1 MASSGLVDWPDN
13 QAHKVRKYVVDAL
26 KLYNPD
32 GSLTG
37 AAIWRF
43 DICTRILAHRI
54 TLAGVSN
61 AYARGLLIRQALGQV
76 RAISLPAAE
85 AVEPFREALA
95 KLVDERRRR
104 PRQRFRV
111 IYPLNLRPQQ
121 AEPFHR
127 IRVGGRTIRRLTW
140 KQLEGEVELAE
151 WWKKADRLVA
161 PHSARLLTG
170 SFVPLETPVD
180 AATGEEA
187 WPEVSPTFELIR
199 AVLNLQGTWGM
210 VTMQSGRPR
219 PLGELL
225 SSPIFPIFDA
235 SGKEVASYII
245 STRHEYSPF
254 TPRDRNWAR
263 ARQFLRRLDSI
274 RGPEIRQLVI
284 DALIRYG
291 EALDTVEWRQ
301 AFLAL
306 WQVLELLTAQSVGEL
321 NMRDVRNRIALLL
334 GQSEG
339 ERDLLEALADTR
351 NTLVHAGRYPDNDG
365 LEEAQFLKAVVE
377 WSIEAL
383 LGLTRLLSSVASLK
397 ILYEHLGRPDTEL
410 RELHRVIA
418 AIRRQRARRR
428 H

>member
-1 MASSGLVDWPDN
+1 
-13 QAHKVRKYVVDAL
+13 
-26 KLYNPD
+26 
-32 GSLTG
+32 
-37 AAIWRF
+37 
-43 DICTRILAHRI
+43 
-54 TLAGVSN
+54 
-61 AYARGLLIRQALGQV
+61 V